1 MASVLASNFQRLS
14 RASSKLSLSILTRAS
29 VISRSRRAS
38 SCASAAARFYRRSMS
53 VRISAH
59 RDRRF
64 RDRDRTFRLMMTA
77 HFG

>member
-1 MASVLASNFQRLS
+1 MGSVN
-14 RASSKLSLSILTRAS
+14 RASLRAEFDGLKGQFE
-29 VISRSRRAS
+29 AL
-38 SCASAAARFYRRSMS
+38 CAKGRIS

-77 HFG
+77 HFGRS